1 MAYTE
6 WTFQGRVL
14 SWIREFIKEKN
25 LPFDGADQEIIVEGR
40 KRPDI
45 LVWKNRN
52 LREAALLLSLKGP
65 YRDAWEAA
73 DDALIASSRAGTR
86 YFATWNVNRFFMWDR
101 YKRGNLYDQ
110 LVGAS
115 EVTTIKHWREIDRV
129 EESIR
134 SFLRDFLIEFTE
146 VYFERKPLPPLPPD
160 ERFIFRLRSAIDTF
174 SIPAFYKIKDEWN
187 RSKGFKE
194 GLRRWFAD
202 QGWTFTRTDE
212 DFEKVARQ
220 YVYLLVNK
228 IVFYYILRLKNS
240 QLPKI
245 HVPLGVGG
253 EQFREI
259 LQSFFN
265 QALGIDYETI
275 FAADFLDAI
284 PLPDD
289 LTGQLRNFID
299 RVGEY
304 DFSKVGYE
312 VIGRVFERLI
322 PERERH
328 MLGQYFTRS
337 DVVDLIV
344 GFCVR
349 SPDANVLDPACG
361 AGTFLVRSYFRKNFL
376 DPYEPHEE
384 LLNELYGI
392 DIAKFPAHL
401 TTINLAARDLSVEE
415 SYPRVLCEDFFD
427 VIREKRIPI
436 LKKEYVEKYR
446 IEGLD
451 LEKLMVK
458 IPLCD
463 AVVMNPPYTRQ
474 EEMESLVF
482 PEGYRATLQRLASE
496 EWDGFYVGKRSS
508 IYSYFFFH
516 GGQFLKEK
524 GRLGLITSNSW
535 LDVDYGKYLQSFFL
549 ENFKIIAIIESKVER
564 WFEDAD
570 INTAITILEECGGK
584 EKKDERDNNVVKFV
598 QLKKPLSHFIPPTL
612 LAKNEKER
620 RKYEKKRWSSVNKL
634 VKAIMN
640 RKEYYEDDSLRVFPK
655 KQEELWEEG
664 LDEKG
669 KYKGSKWGK
678 SLRAPEIFFTILE
691 KGKGFFVP
699 LKEVAA
705 VRRGF
710 TTGAND
716 FFYLT
721 EEQIDKRRIEKEF
734 WMHKEDGEWIP
745 NYLLK
750 SPRESK
756 KITFDP
762 GNLKYRVLM
771 VHKDKKDL
779 RGTNALKYIR
789 EGETRTFGKGRKAG
803 IPVHKPT
810 CASRQRWYELGK
822 VDYPIVWRSTYNTS
836 FATFLNVDRIAIDK
850 VLYGILPNDPKMTKA
865 ICALLNSSI
874 TPLFTDMFGTVQLGQ
889 GALFIAVYETAKLP
903 ILDPSKLAKRT
914 IRKLEDALGKLS
926 KRPIGSV
933 FEELGAEHPENV
945 SLDKVK
951 HDRKSLDDIVFD
963 ILRFTDDERLEVY
976 RTVIDLVRSRMEKAK
991 SVSKRKKKVKGID
1004 IGALVEDIFEEVG
1017 KGRLMKFPDDYIEG
1031 FECRE
1036 ISVPEG
1042 EAEVGQDLYGFY
1054 VKIDGK
1060 EIRCKS
1066 PYEARYVQY
1075 AVLNGKTTVKIFKD
1089 EKLIREAVRAYASR
1103 LREVKKRI
1111 NEYLE
1116 STIPDRKLR
1125 KRIKDDVW
1133 KKLTGQK

>member
-101 YKRGNLYDQ
+101 YRRGNLYDQ
-110 LVGAS
+110 LVDAS

-134 SFLRDFLIEFTE
+134 SFLRDFLVEFTE
-146 VYFERKPLPPLPPD
+146 VYFERKALPPLPPD

-174 SIPAFYKIKDEWN
+174 SIPAFYRIKDEWD
-187 RSKGFKE
+187 RSKAFRE
-194 GLRRWFAD
+194 GLRKWFAE
-202 QGWTFTRTDE
+202 QGWTFTRTDD

-275 FAADFLDAI
+275 FAADFLDAM

-328 MLGQYFTRS
+328 KLGQYFTRS
-337 DVVDLIV
+337 DVVDLMV

-349 SPDANVLDPACG
+349 SPDAKVLDPACG

-376 DPYEPHEE
+376 DPPKPHEE

-415 SYPRVLCEDFFD
+415 NYPRVLCEDFFD
-427 VIREKRIPI
+427 VIRERRIPI
-436 LKKEYVEKYR
+436 LKKEYAEKYR

-482 PEGYRATLQRLASE
+482 PEGYRITLQRLASE

-508 IYSYFFFH
+508 IYSHFFFH
-516 GGQFLKEK
+516 GGQFLKEE

-535 LDVDYGKYLQSFFL
+535 LDVDYGKYLQEFFL
-549 ENFKIIAIIESKVER
+549 QNFKIVAVIESKVER

-570 INTAITILEECGGK
+570 INTAITILQKCR
-584 EKKDERDNNVVKFV
+584 EKRERDNNLVKFV
-598 QLKKPLSHFIPPTL
+598 QLKKPLSEFIPLTR
-612 LAKNEKER
+612 AEDER
-620 RKYEKKRWSSVNKL
+620 LNIVEEFTKFIEETE
-634 VKAIMN
+634 
-640 RKEYYEDDSLRVFPK
+640 EYFNDDKMRVYPIR
-655 KQEELWEEG
+655 QEELWKEGFDKEEG
-664 LDEKG
+664 
-669 KYKGSKWGK
+669 KYVGSKWGK
-678 SLRAPEIFFTILE
+678 YLRAPEIFFKILE
-691 KGKGFFVP
+691 KGKDIFIP
-699 LKEVAA
+699 LKEVADI
-705 VRRGF
+705 RRGF
-710 TTGAND
+710 TTGANS
-716 FFYLT
+716 FFYLS
-721 EEQIDKRRIEKEF
+721 EDKIESWKIEPKF
-734 WMHKEDGEWIP
+734 LKAVI
-745 NYLLK
+745 K
-750 SPRESK
+750 SPKESE
-756 KITFDP
+756 TGAVNP
-762 GNLKYRVLM
+762 HNLKYKVLL
-771 VHKDKKDL
+771 VHKDKSKL
-779 RGTNALKYIR
+779 QGTNVLKYIMWG
-789 EGETRTFGKGRKAG
+789 EGQTYHDR
-803 IPVHKPT
+803 PT
-810 CASRQRWYELGK
+810 CSSRERWYDLGRRK
-822 VDYPIVWRSTYNTS
+822 PAPILWVKGIWARHITPYNPRGAYVDQQLYDVTPH
-836 FATFLNVDRIAIDK
+836 DK
-850 VLYGILPNDPKMTKA
+850 KIGKIL
-865 ICALLNSSI
+865 CALLNS
-874 TPLFTDMFGTVQLGQ
+874 TLT
-889 GALFIAVYETAKLP
+889 ALFSELHGRVTFGEGVLWIATYEASRIP
-903 ILDPSKLAKRT
+903 IVNPTKIDREMIKKVEQAVDNLC
-914 IRKLEDALGKLS
+914 G
-926 KRPIGSV
+926 RPIKSI
-933 FEELGAEHPENV
+933 FEEVNM
-945 SLDKVK
+945 
-951 HDRKSLDDIVFD
+951 HDRRELDTLIFNV
-963 ILRFTDDERLEVY
+963 IGLTKEEGEEVY
-976 RTVIDLVRSRMEKAK
+976 KAVIDLVGSRIKKARSVK
-991 SVSKRKKKVKGID
+991 KRKKRVKGID
-1004 IGALVEDIFEEVG
+1004 IEALVEDIFEEVG

-1031 FECRE
+1031 FEYRE
-1036 ISVPEG
+1036 ISAPEG
-1042 EAEVGQDLYGFY
+1042 EAQVGQDLYGFY
-1054 VKIDGK
+1054 VKIGGK

-1066 PYEARYVQY
+1066 PYEARYIQY
-1075 AVLNGKTTVKIFKD
+1075 AVLNGKTTIRIFKD
-1089 EKLIREAVRAYASR
+1089 EKLIREAVREYGS
-1103 LREVKKRI
+1103 LFREVKKRI
-1111 NEYLE
+1111 IEYLE
-1116 STIPDRKLR
+1116 STIPERKLR
-1125 KRIKDDVW
+1125 DKIKAKVWERIVA
-1133 KKLTGQK
+1133 

>member
-6 WTFQGRVL
+6 WTFEGRVL

-45 LVWKNRN
+45 LIWKNRN

-65 YRDAWEAA
+65 YRDAWDAA

-101 YKRGNLYDQ
+101 YRRGNLYDQ
-110 LVGAS
+110 LVDAS
-115 EVTTIKHWREIDRV
+115 EVTTIKHWREMDRV

-146 VYFERKPLPPLPPD
+146 VYFERKLLPPLPPD

-187 RSKGFKE
+187 RSKAFKE
-194 GLRRWFAD
+194 GLRRWFGE

-212 DFEKVARQ
+212 NFEKIARQ

-289 LTGQLRNFID
+289 LTAQLRNFID

-304 DFSKVGYE
+304 DFSRVGYE

-328 MLGQYFTRS
+328 KLGQYFTRS

-349 SPDANVLDPACG
+349 SPDAKVLDPACG
-361 AGTFLVRSYFRKNFL
+361 AGTFLVRSYARKKFL
-376 DPYEPHEE
+376 NPHKPHEE
-384 LLNELYGI
+384 LLKELYGI

-415 SYPRVLCEDFFD
+415 NYPRVLCEDFFG
-427 VIREKRIPI
+427 VSREKRIPI
-436 LKKEYVEKYR
+436 LKKEYVEKFKT
-446 IEGLD
+446 EGLD
-451 LEKLMVK
+451 LKKLMVE
-458 IPLCD
+458 IPPCD

-482 PEGYRATLQRLASE
+482 PEGYRTTLQGLVSE
-496 EWDGFYVGKRSS
+496 EWNGFHVGKRSS

-516 GGQFLKEK
+516 GGLFPKEK
-524 GRLGLITSNSW
+524 ERLGLITSNSW
-535 LDVDYGKYLQSFFL
+535 LDVDYGKYLKRLFL
-549 ENFKIIAIIESKVER
+549 ENFRTIAIIESKVER

-570 INTAITILEECGGK
+570 INTAITILERCSD
-584 EKKDERDNNVVKFV
+584 EKARNANFV
-598 QLKKPLSHFIPPTL
+598 RFIKLKKPLRELVPPTNNEAQRWSCIESL
-612 LAKNEKER
+612 IKTVNEKQD
-620 RKYEKKRWSSVNKL
+620 
-634 VKAIMN
+634 
-640 RKEYYEDDSLRVFPK
+640 YYEDESLIIFPKRQKDLYEEGYGKEEKQYVGSKWGKYIKAPHLASKLDSIKNRLVKLGEAARVKFGCHSGINDFFYSDSKRRSKWSIEKKFLKPLLRTTRQAKSISIDTINIDTMVFACSLSKEELRKQKALGAISYIDWGSQQVTRRRQQVSAGVPWPKVESVKDRRPGWWSIPRSNLEGTNLFIQYVIYSRFIAPISEEKILSDACFHRVFPK
-655 KQEELWEEG
+655 KG
-664 LDEKG
+664 
-669 KYKGSKWGK
+669 
-678 SLRAPEIFFTILE
+678 
-691 KGKGFFVP
+691 
-699 LKEVAA
+699 
-705 VRRGF
+705 
-710 TTGAND
+710 
-716 FFYLT
+716 
-721 EEQIDKRRIEKEF
+721 ID
-734 WMHKEDGEWIP
+734 P
-745 NYLLK
+745 
-750 SPRESK
+750 
-756 KITFDP
+756 
-762 GNLKYRVLM
+762 
-771 VHKDKKDL
+771 
-779 RGTNALKYIR
+779 
-789 EGETRTFGKGRKAG
+789 
-803 IPVHKPT
+803 
-810 CASRQRWYELGK
+810 
-822 VDYPIVWRSTYNTS
+822 
-836 FATFLNVDRIAIDK
+836 K
-850 VLYGILPNDPKMTKA
+850 VLCGF
-865 ICALLNSSI
+865 LNSSFCMLSVLLAGRE
-874 TPLFTDMFGTVQLGQ
+874 TLGQ
-889 GALFIAVYETAKLP
+889 GALKFERKDANRLLIPNPRKISREQ
-903 ILDPSKLAKRT
+903 KRKVVRAIEKISSRSLGT
-914 IRKLEDALGKLS
+914 I
-926 KRPIGSV
+926 
-933 FEELGAEHPENV
+933 FEELGSDIPENV

-951 HDRKSLDDIVFD
+951 PDRRKLDELIMGE
-963 ILRFTDDERLEVY
+963 ILGLNSEEQLEVY
-976 RTVIDLVRSRMEKAK
+976 KVIVDLVKARIDRAK
-991 SVSKRKKKVKGID
+991 SVVKQKKKVKGID
-1004 IGALVEDIFEEVG
+1004 VDALVEDIFEEVG

-1042 EAEVGQDLYGFY
+1042 EAKVGQDLYGFY

-1066 PYEARYVQY
+1066 PYEARYIQY

-1089 EKLIREAVRAYASR
+1089 EKLVTESVRAYASL

>member
-6 WTFQGRVL
+6 WTFEGRVL

-25 LPFDGADQEIIVEGR
+25 LPFDGADQEIIIEGR

-45 LVWKNRN
+45 LIWKNRN

-101 YKRGNLYDQ
+101 YRRGNLYDQ
-110 LVGAS
+110 LVDAS
-115 EVTTIKHWREIDRV
+115 EVTTIKHWREMDRV

-146 VYFERKPLPPLPPD
+146 VYFERKLLPPLPPD

-187 RSKGFKE
+187 RSKAFKE
-194 GLRRWFAD
+194 GLRRWFGE

-304 DFSKVGYE
+304 DFSRVGYE

-328 MLGQYFTRS
+328 KLGQYFTRS

-349 SPDANVLDPACG
+349 SPDAKVLDPACG
-361 AGTFLVRSYFRKNFL
+361 AGTFLVRSYARKKFL
-376 DPYEPHEE
+376 NPHKPHEE
-384 LLNELYGI
+384 LLKELYGI

-415 SYPRVLCEDFFD
+415 NYPRVLCEDFFN
-427 VIREKRIPI
+427 VIRAKRIPI
-436 LKKEYVEKYR
+436 LKKEYVEKYKM
-446 IEGLD
+446 EGLD
-451 LEKLMVK
+451 LKKLMVK
-458 IPLCD
+458 IPPCD

-482 PEGYRATLQRLASE
+482 PEGYRTTLQKLVGE
-496 EWDGFYVGKRSS
+496 QWDGFHVGKRSS

-516 GGQFLKEK
+516 GGQFLKEN

-535 LDVDYGKYLQSFFL
+535 LDVDYGKYLQRFFL

-570 INTAITILEECGGK
+570 INTVITILQECSGK
-584 EKKDERDNNVVKFV
+584 EKNIERQNNTVKFV
-598 QLKKPLSHFIPPTL
+598 QLKSPLNEFIPPTDDE
-612 LAKNEKER
+612 NERLGAVQEVVDFV
-620 RKYEKKRWSSVNKL
+620 EGTN
-634 VKAIMN
+634 
-640 RKEYYEDDSLRVFPK
+640 EYYENDEVRVYPK
-655 KQEELWEEG
+655 TQLELWKEG
-664 LDEKG
+664 FDEDTG
-669 KYKGSKWGK
+669 KYEGSKWGMY
-678 SLRAPEIFFTILE
+678 LRAPEIFFKILE
-691 KGKGFFVP
+691 KGKGLFTP
-699 LKEVAA
+699 LKKLAKISRG
-705 VRRGF
+705 VR
-710 TTGAND
+710 TGANN
-716 FFYLT
+716 FFYLDDDKIKAWKI
-721 EEQIDKRRIEKEF
+721 EERFLRPLI
-734 WMHKEDGEWIP
+734 
-745 NYLLK
+745 K
-750 SPRESK
+750 SPRELKTIAVNTK
-756 KITFDP
+756 K
-762 GNLKYRVLM
+762 LKYKILDVDIKNLA
-771 VHKDKKDL
+771 
-779 RGTNALKYIR
+779 GTNARKYIR
-789 EGETRTFGKGRKAG
+789 WGQEQGIHTKHLARFGGLWYNLG
-803 IPVHKPT
+803 ISKYYH
-810 CASRQRWYELGK
+810 
-822 VDYPIVWRSTYNTS
+822 PILVSEVMNIRHVS
-836 FATFLNVDRIAIDK
+836 FLNDTEGVADQRF
-850 VLYGILPNDPKMTKA
+850 GIISPKDVQSQ
-865 ICALLNSSI
+865 ILCVLLNTTFSSL
-874 TPLFTDMFGTVQLGQ
+874 LFEIIGRTQLGQ
-889 GALFIAVYETAKLP
+889 GGLDIPPSDLKTMP
-903 ILDPSKLAKRT
+903 ILNIKKM
-914 IRKLEDALGKLS
+914 KLETLDRLEKSFYQLS
-926 KRPIGSV
+926 KRPINSV
-933 FEELGAEHPENV
+933 FDEIGADELDDV

-951 HDRKSLDDIVFD
+951 PDRKVLDDIVFD
-963 ILRFTDDERLEVY
+963 IIGLTQEERSEVY
-976 RTVIDLVRSRMEKAK
+976 KAIIDLVKSRIERAK
-991 SVSKRKKKVKGID
+991 SVKKRKKRVKGMD
-1004 IGALVEDIFEEVG
+1004 VDALVEDIFEEVG
-1017 KGRLMKFPDDYIEG
+1017 KGRLLKFPDDYVEG

-1036 ISVPEG
+1036 ITVPEG
-1042 EAEVGQDLYGFY
+1042 ESEVGQDLYGFY
-1054 VKIDGK
+1054 VKIAGK

-1066 PYEARYVQY
+1066 PHEARYVQY

-1089 EKLIREAVRAYASR
+1089 EKLVKEAVRAYASL
-1103 LREVKKRI
+1103 LREVKKRV